1 MIMSSNTFSRRA
13 ALRGLAVI
21 GAVGALA
28 LAARPSAGHEA
39 PQGGAVIQIRDFDKA
54 SIVEIVAWNAAEP
67 QFGLRTFVK
76 RNGTPDRYHRLWVNN
91 AYPAI
96 TDAAK
101 AQGLNRP
108 LPVSAARD
116 DQNCLN
122 GKCAPNATVGAR
134 VPDDA
139 LRKATDPVEVKF
151 FTNSGAEIA
160 FTARRPLVTA
170 YLAAVDS
177 VIGALKK

>member
-1 MIMSSNTFSRRA
+1 MFTNSIVRRR
-13 ALRGLAVI
+13 ALRGFAVV
-21 GAVGALA
+21 AAASALVI
-28 LAARPSAGHEA
+28 AASPSAGHPA
-39 PQGGAVIQIRDFDKA
+39 PQGGAVIQIRDFEKA

-67 QFGLRTFVK
+67 QYGLRTFVK
-76 RNGTPDRYHRLWVNN
+76 RNGSPDRYHRLWVNSG
-91 AYPAI
+91 YPAI

-108 LPVSAARD
+108 LPVSSQGD
-116 DQNCLN
+116 TQNCWN
-122 GKCAPNATVGAR
+122 NRCAPTLTVGAR

-139 LRKATDPVEVKF
+139 LRKATENVEVKF
-151 FTNSGAEIA
+151 ITNSGAEIV
-160 FTARRPLVTA
+160 FTARRPLVSA

>member
-1 MIMSSNTFSRRA
+1 MYMNSIVRRVT
-13 ALRGLAVI
+13 LRGLAVLT
-21 GAVGALA
+21 AASALVI
-28 LAARPSAGHEA
+28 AATPSAGHPV
-39 PQGGAVIQIRDFDKA
+39 PQGGAVIQIRDFPAA

-67 QFGLRTFVK
+67 QYGLRTFVK
-76 RNGTPDRYHRLWVNN
+76 RNGAADRYHRLWVNS

-96 TDAAK
+96 GDASK

-108 LPVSAARD
+108 LQVSTQRD

-122 GKCAPNATVGAR
+122 GKCAPSTTVGAR
-134 VPDDA
+134 IADEP
-139 LRKATDPVEVKF
+139 LRKATENVEVKF
-151 FTNSGAEIA
+151 ITSSGADIV
-160 FTARRPLVTA
+160 FTARRPLLDA

>member
-1 MIMSSNTFSRRA
+1 MISAFIARRS
-13 ALRGLAVI
+13 ALRIIAVV
-21 GAVGALA
+21 AASSALA
-28 LAARPSAGHEA
+28 IAARPSAGHPV
-39 PQGGAVIQIRDFDKA
+39 PQGGAVIQIRDFPSA

-67 QFGLRTFVK
+67 QYGLRTFVK
-76 RNGTPDRYHRLWVNN
+76 RNGSADRYHRLWVNS

-96 TDAAK
+96 GDAAK

-108 LPVSAARD
+108 LQVSSQRD

-122 GKCAPNATVGAR
+122 GKCAPTATVGAR
-134 VPDDA
+134 IADDP
-139 LRKATDPVEVKF
+139 LRKATENVEVKF
-151 FTNSGAEIA
+151 ITSSGAEIV
-160 FTARRPLVTA
+160 FTARRPLVDA

>member
-1 MIMSSNTFSRRA
+1 MFTTLIARRA
-13 ALRGLAVI
+13 LLRGITVVA
-21 GAVGALA
+21 AASALA
-28 LAARPSAGHEA
+28 IAARPGAGHSA
-39 PQGGAVIQIRDFDKA
+39 PQGGAVIQIRDFEKA

-67 QFGLRTFVK
+67 QYGLRTFVK
-76 RNGTPDRYHRLWVNN
+76 RNGAPDRYHRLWVNSG
-91 AYPAI
+91 YPAI

-108 LPVSAARD
+108 LPVSSQRD

-122 GKCAPNATVGAR
+122 NRCAPTATVGAR

-139 LRKATDPVEVKF
+139 LRKATDNVEVKF

-160 FTARRPLVTA
+160 FTARRPLVSA

>member
-1 MIMSSNTFSRRA
+1 MFLNSKPSRVI
-13 ALRGLAVI
+13 LRGVAVV

-28 LAARPSAGHEA
+28 LAARPSAGREV
-39 PQGGAVIQIRDFDKA
+39 PQGGAVIQIRDFQGSA
-54 SIVEIVAWNAAEP
+54 LVEIVAWNAMEP
-67 QFGLRTFVK
+67 QFGLRTWVR
-76 RNGTPDRYHRLWVNN
+76 RNGSPDRYHRLWVNS

-96 TDAAK
+96 GDAAK

-108 LPVSAARD
+108 LPVTSARD
-116 DQNCLN
+116 DQNCQS

-134 VPDDA
+134 IPDEP
-139 LRKATDPVEVKF
+139 LRKATENVEVKF
-151 FTNSGAEIA
+151 ITGSGAEIV
-160 FTARRPLVTA
+160 FTARRPLIDA

>member
-1 MIMSSNTFSRRA
+1 MKLSSTIRA
-13 ALRGLAVI
+13 ALRAVAVI
-21 GAVGALA
+21 AAVSVVTAF
-28 LAARPSAGHEA
+28 ARSSAGYE
-39 PQGGAVIQIRDFDKA
+39 PSQGGAVIQIRDFEKA

-76 RNGTPDRYHRLWVNN
+76 RNGSPDRYHRLWVNSG
-91 AYPAI
+91 YPAI

-108 LPVSAARD
+108 LPVSSQRD

-122 GKCAPNATVGAR
+122 NRCAPTSTVGAR

-139 LRKATDPVEVKF
+139 LRKAAENVEVKF
-151 FTNSGAEIA
+151 FTGSGAEIV
-160 FTARRPLVTA
+160 FTARRPLVSA

>member
-1 MIMSSNTFSRRA
+1 MTRSTSRIVLRA
-13 ALRGLAVI
+13 LAVI
-21 GAVGALA
+21 AAAGVVTA
-28 LAARPSAGHEA
+28 AARSSAGHEP
-39 PQGGAVIQIRDFDKA
+39 PQGGAVIQIRDFEKA
-54 SIVEIVAWNAAEP
+54 SIVEIVAWNATEP

-76 RNGTPDRYHRLWVNN
+76 RNGSPDRYHRLWVTSG
-91 AYPAI
+91 YPAI
-96 TDAAK
+96 TDVAK

-108 LPVSAARD
+108 LPVSSQRD

-122 GKCAPNATVGAR
+122 NRCAPTSTVGAR

-139 LRKATDPVEVKF
+139 LRKATENVEVKF
-151 FTNSGAEIA
+151 FTNSGAEIM
-160 FTARRPLVTA
+160 FTARRPLVSA

>member
-1 MIMSSNTFSRRA
+1 MISTFFARRSARRIIAVVVA
-13 ALRGLAVI
+13 ASAVAI
-21 GAVGALA
+21 
-28 LAARPSAGHEA
+28 AARPSAGHGV
-39 PQGGAVIQIRDFDKA
+39 PQGGAVIQIRDFPSA

-67 QFGLRTFVK
+67 QYGLRTFVK
-76 RNGTPDRYHRLWVNN
+76 RNGSADRYHRLWVNS

-96 TDAAK
+96 GDAAK

-108 LPVSAARD
+108 LQVSSQRD

-122 GKCAPNATVGAR
+122 GKCSPSATVGAR
-134 VPDDA
+134 IADDP
-139 LRKATDPVEVKF
+139 LRKATENVEVKF
-151 FTNSGAEIA
+151 ITNSGAEIV
-160 FTARRPLVTA
+160 FTARRSLIDA

>member
-1 MIMSSNTFSRRA
+1 MKSSTTLRA
-13 ALRGLAVI
+13 LLILTLLGAASALTV
-21 GAVGALA
+21 
-28 LAARPSAGHEA
+28 AARPLASHEA
-39 PQGGAVIQIRDFDKA
+39 PQGGAVIQIRDFEKA
-54 SIVEIVAWNAAEP
+54 SIVEIVAWSAMEP

-76 RNGTPDRYHRLWVNN
+76 RNGTPDRYHRLWVNSG
-91 AYPAI
+91 YPAI

-108 LPVSAARD
+108 LPVSSQRD

-122 GKCAPNATVGAR
+122 NRCAPTSTVGAR

-139 LRKATDPVEVKF
+139 LRKATEHVEVKF
-151 FTNSGAEIA
+151 FTNSGAEIV
-160 FTARRPLVTA
+160 FTAHKPLVSA

>member
-1 MIMSSNTFSRRA
+1 MYLTSLSGRV
-13 ALRGLAVI
+13 ALRGLAII
-21 GAVGALA
+21 GAIGALA
-28 LAARPSAGHEA
+28 LAARPSVGHEA
-39 PQGGAVIQIRDFDKA
+39 PQGGAVIQTRDFEKA
-54 SIVEIVAWNAAEP
+54 SIVEIVAWSAAEP

-76 RNGTPDRYHRLWVNN
+76 RNGSPDRYHRLWVNSG
-91 AYPAI
+91 YPAI

-108 LPVSAARD
+108 LPVGSVRD

-122 GKCAPNATVGAR
+122 NRCAPTSTVFAR

-139 LRKATDPVEVKF
+139 LRKATENVEVKF
-151 FTNSGAEIA
+151 FTNSGAEIV
-160 FTARRPLVTA
+160 FTARRPLVSA